1 LQTQWRWGGWRGDCV
16 PIPEHSRS
24 RGSEAA
30 GRHTLREFFM
40 GRPKIKPARVS
51 PGVNGVEASFASRAD
66 SLRQL
71 QTLAGTF
78 SLRLPPSQSVIT
90 LQVLLVV
97 GTANPWRLVENRR
110 SSVRHPRRMLCFA
123 SLERIWRAIEEYL
136 RWQHA
141 DALFVTSHMVTPGG
155 FPGVTADWVHSNDFE
170 LVFTPQRETMRA
182 EICVTRPEE
191 IVMLP

>member
-1 LQTQWRWGGWRGDCV
+1 
-16 PIPEHSRS
+16 
-24 RGSEAA
+24 
-30 GRHTLREFFM
+30 M
-40 GRPKIKPARVS
+40 GRPKIKPARAS
-51 PGVNGVEASFASRAD
+51 PDIDGIEANFASRVD

-78 SLRLPPSQSVIT
+78 SLRLPPSQSEIT

-97 GTANPWRLVENRR
+97 GTVNPWRLVENRR
-110 SSVRHPRRMLCFA
+110 SSARHPRRMLCFA

-136 RWQHA
+136 RWQQA
-141 DALFVTSHMVTPGG
+141 DALFIASHMVTPGG

-170 LVFTPQRETMRA
+170 LVFTPQRKGMRA
-182 EICVTRPEE
+182 KICLTLPEE